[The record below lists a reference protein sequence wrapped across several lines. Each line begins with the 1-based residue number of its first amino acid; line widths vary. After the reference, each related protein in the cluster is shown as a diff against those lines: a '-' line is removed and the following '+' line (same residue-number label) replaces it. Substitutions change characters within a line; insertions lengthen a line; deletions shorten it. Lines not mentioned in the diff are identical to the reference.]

1 MSYLRP
7 GEASKFAPRFIFG
20 PPEVG
25 SPCLFSLRG
34 LSGLLRAPPHAQ
46 TIDRGRECQVIIKSG
61 HNGRHLR
68 VHGREEFERPPKKR
82 PLKGGFFGEG
92 RWAHQ
97 GMRHCFTGGEPEG
110 EGISPRFILSGRV
123 TLLIFPFPHS
133 TSSNRRTWSQP
144 PCSPIGE

>member
-1 MSYLRP
+1 MRP
-7 GEASKFAPRFIFG
+7 GEASKFAPRFILG

-46 TIDRGRECQVIIKSG
+46 TIDRGRECQVIVKSG

-82 PLKGGFFGEG
+82 PLKGGFFWRGKVG
-92 RWAHQ
+92 SPRDATLLH
-97 GMRHCFTGGEPEG
+97 RGEPEG
-110 EGISPRFILSGRV
+110 EGNSPRFILSGRV

-144 PCSPIGE
+144 PCSPIRE